1 MFRELLCCIHN
12 NCTGGTNRY
21 ACNVQSKWS
30 QNACGS
36 CLRSRRQPNFV
47 IHIKLLFE
55 LWRTAVWYRGPTG
68 TWSSVGGTLK
78 RAHINYASFQGRYPE
93 DHTNTFSKLPSV
105 LIKCFNKTTQPWYQS
120 ITLITNSPSRSCFH
134 SSDGSKRP
142 ALLLDERRW
151 KFFRP
156 LQSSLGTIHIMHNV
170 QHYNIQWRIP
180 ENIQETKLCFNSVT
194 GSRTYKYPH

>member
-12 NCTGGTNRY
+12 NRTGGTIRY
-21 ACNVQSKWS
+21 ACNVQSKRS

-36 CLRSRRQPNFV
+36 CLRRRRQPNFV
-47 IHIKLLFE
+47 IHIKILFE
-55 LWRTAVWYRGPTG
+55 LWSCFLIPGANWDLIQRC
-68 TWSSVGGTLK
+68 GTLK
-78 RAHINYASFQGRYPE
+78 RARINYASFQGRQPE

-134 SSDGSKRP
+134 SSDGPMRP
-142 ALLLDERRW
+142 VLLLDERRW

-156 LQSSLGTIHIMHNV
+156 LQSSLRTIHIMHNV

-194 GSRTYKYPH
+194 ESRTYKYPH

>member
-21 ACNVQSKWS
+21 ACNVQSKRS

-55 LWRTAVWYRGPTG
+55 LWRTAVWYRGRTG
-68 TWSSVGGTLK
+68 TWSSVGGTLT

-93 DHTNTFSKLPSV
+93 DHTNTFSKTSIGTNKMLQQDNTAMIPKYHAYNKLPLPFMFSFV
-105 LIKCFNKTTQPWYQS
+105 RWIKATGTFIGRK
-120 ITLITNSPSRSCFH
+120 
-134 SSDGSKRP
+134 
-142 ALLLDERRW
+142 ALEIL
-151 KFFRP
+151 
-156 LQSSLGTIHIMHNV
+156 STV
-170 QHYNIQWRIP
+170 
-180 ENIQETKLCFNSVT
+180 TKLAWNH
-194 GSRTYKYPH
+194 PHYA